1 LNRSLPEKATERRRI
16 FQRLRQLRLIDY
28 HSDEELETS
37 EAWLRIHPMIVDF
50 VSTDA
55 IEAAR
60 GAVADGNVTMGGVTA
75 AGVTMGGAAA
85 GNEDNDVS

>member
-1 LNRSLPEKATERRRI
+1 MTKAEKATERRRV

-28 HSDEELETS
+28 HSDEELETT

-55 IEAAR
+55 IDAAS
-60 GAVADGNVTMGGVTA
+60 GAVDAQGTA
-75 AGVTMGGAAA
+75 NGEDPAAA
-85 GNEDNDVS
+85 ANGGSDDVP

>member
-1 LNRSLPEKATERRRI
+1 
-16 FQRLRQLRLIDY
+16 LRLIEY
-28 HSDEELETS
+28 HSDEELEAS

-60 GAVADGNVTMGGVTA
+60 GAEDAREDGARSDETVGG
-75 AGVTMGGAAA
+75 
-85 GNEDNDVS
+85 NDVS

>member
-1 LNRSLPEKATERRRI
+1 V

-28 HSDEELETS
+28 GAEENLELS

-50 VSTDA
+50 VSVDA

-60 GAVADGNVTMGGVTA
+60 GARQAEAAVAPVTRGP
-75 AGVTMGGAAA
+75 
-85 GNEDNDVS
+85 DVP